1 MAMAWQRNLATTTS
15 NLENYNNN
23 SNKKKNCI
31 TQDTHTFK
39 GEGVCVC
46 VWGGGGGYVGKR
58 WVSFMNF
65 IVDKIIFLL
74 SELFMNGSP
83 YKYSCN

>member
-31 TQDTHTFK
+31 TQDTHT
-39 GEGVCVC
+39 
-46 VWGGGGGYVGKR
+46 
-58 WVSFMNF
+58 
-65 IVDKIIFLL
+65 
-74 SELFMNGSP
+74 
-83 YKYSCN
+83 YKNIKTG